1 MKLTTL
7 TPPLQ
12 ALHDSSDDILLVSLI
27 SSDGMPVV
35 HIGEGLDYDEQSAL
49 FFEMKKACDRVL
61 DGLRLGHSEEIFIR
75 CREGCICIWPVGD
88 MVFACMARPSM
99 NSQRMQMLAWKT
111 VSALGALV

>member
-1 MKLTTL
+1 MAVCKSVTI
-7 TPPLQ
+7 P
-12 ALHDSSDDILLVSLI
+12 
-27 SSDGMPVV
+27 GMTGHVRRNTQ
-35 HIGEGLDYDEQSAL
+35 LDYDEQSAL

-88 MVFACMARPSM
+88 MVFACMARPSV

>member
-35 HIGEGLDYDEQSAL
+35 HIGEGLVHIPAHRDHPFRL
-49 FFEMKKACDRVL
+49 NVTACSGR
-61 DGLRLGHSEEIFIR
+61 S
-75 CREGCICIWPVGD
+75 
-88 MVFACMARPSM
+88 
-99 NSQRMQMLAWKT
+99 
-111 VSALGALV
+111 

>member
-27 SSDGMPVV
+27 SHDGLPVV
-35 HIGEGLDYDEQSAL
+35 HIGEGLDYDEQRAL

-61 DGLRLGHSEEIFIR
+61 EGLRLGHSEEIFIR
-75 CREGCICIWPVGD
+75 CREGCICIWPVND
-88 MVFACMARPSM
+88 MVFACMARPSV
-99 NSQRMQMLAWKT
+99 NSQHMQMLAWKT
-111 VSALGALV
+111 VSALGGLV

>member
-12 ALHDSSDDILLVSLI
+12 ARHESSDDILLVSLI
-27 SSDGMPVV
+27 SHDGLPVV

-61 DGLRLGHSEEIFIR
+61 EGLRLGHSEEIFIR
-75 CREGCICIWPVGD
+75 CREGCICIWPVND
-88 MVFACMARPSM
+88 MVFACMARPSV
-99 NSQRMQMLAWKT
+99 NSQHMQMLAWKT
-111 VSALGALV
+111 VSALGGLV